1 MKIDYVKK
9 DDEHKV
15 VMRLWDDSDGAVM
28 LLSVTTT
35 EDGVN
40 VTVVDHALKKQRKMR
55 FSAGNTET
63 TIYLPL
69 AEAS

>member
-9 DDEHKV
+9 DDERKV
-15 VMRLWDDSDGAVM
+15 LMRLWDDDGAVM